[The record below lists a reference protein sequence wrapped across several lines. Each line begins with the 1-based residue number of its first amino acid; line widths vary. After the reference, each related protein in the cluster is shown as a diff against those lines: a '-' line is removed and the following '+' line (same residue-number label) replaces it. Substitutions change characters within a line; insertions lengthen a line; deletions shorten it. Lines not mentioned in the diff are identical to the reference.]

1 MSWVSNWWARCVD
14 SAQRVFEI
22 IDAKPDITEPE
33 NPVILDRIRG
43 DIEIKGVKFEYDPA
57 TPVLKGLDLSIKAGT
72 MLGIVGKTGAGKST
86 LANLIARL
94 YDVTEGSITID
105 GVDIKQLSLA
115 QLRKSIGVVSQD
127 IYLFIGTIADNIRYA
142 RPDASMEDVIRAA
155 KAASAHDFIM
165 MLPDAYETRVGAGG
179 HDLSGGEKQ
188 RLSIA
193 RTILQDP
200 DILILDEATAA
211 MDTETEASIQK
222 ALADLQKGRTTIA
235 IAHRLSTLRDAD
247 AIAVISD
254 GKVVEYGT
262 HKDLMQKKGEYYKLY
277 SIQLEG
283 LKVINMDA

>member
-1 MSWVSNWWARCVD
+1 M
-14 SAQRVFEI
+14 
-22 IDAKPDITEPE
+22 
-33 NPVILDRIRG
+33 
-43 DIEIKGVKFEYDPA
+43 
-57 TPVLKGLDLSIKAGT
+57 
-72 MLGIVGKTGAGKST
+72 
-86 LANLIARL
+86 
-94 YDVTEGSITID
+94 
-105 GVDIKQLSLA
+105 
-115 QLRKSIGVVSQD
+115 
-127 IYLFIGTIADNIRYA
+127 
-142 RPDASMEDVIRAA
+142 
-155 KAASAHDFIM
+155 
-165 MLPDAYETRVGAGG
+165 GAGG

-222 ALADLQKGRTTIA
+222 ALSNLQKGRTTIA

-262 HKDLMQKKGEYYKLY
+262 HKELMEKKGEYHKLY

-283 LKVINMDA
+283 LKIINMES